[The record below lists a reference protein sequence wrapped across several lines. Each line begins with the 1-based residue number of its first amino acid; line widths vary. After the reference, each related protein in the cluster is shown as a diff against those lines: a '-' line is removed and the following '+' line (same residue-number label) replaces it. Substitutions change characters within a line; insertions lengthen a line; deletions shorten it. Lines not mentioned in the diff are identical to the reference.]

1 MCGGGWTNILEDPM
15 TDDSLTYTLIVKAES
30 DQQALAAFDANAHI
44 ATSTW
49 DVATVPGRPHRVL
62 TMEFDFG
69 DGSEWG
75 SDVEAFRM
83 PVEQRLNEWLIR
95 DKTEWRADAGFP
107 PGSLLAWQRGSRP
120 GR

>member
-1 MCGGGWTNILEDPM
+1 M

-30 DQQALAAFDANAHI
+30 DQQALAAFDANAGI
-44 ATSTW
+44 ATSRW
-49 DVATVPGRPHRVL
+49 NVATVPGRPHRVL
-62 TMEFDFG
+62 TMEFDIR

-95 DKTEWRADAGFP
+95 DKTEWQESVGFP
-107 PGSLLAWQRGSRP
+107 MGSLLAWRRGGRGRSDDGQGRP
-120 GR
+120 HSL